1 MGDLGA
7 LVDRWGYAAIF
18 FSIVLGSVGVP
29 IPEDGILVTAGYLVW
44 KGRLSL
50 PCALIVGILAAM
62 IGDHL
67 GYWNGRRFGQAAVTR
82 GARWIRISPERFSRI
97 QHLAVRS
104 GPVGVF
110 LERFVPGIRFLA
122 GPLAGSAGLSPLRFL
137 LAIP

>member
-1 MGDLGA
+1 M
-7 LVDRWGYAAIF
+7 
-18 FSIVLGSVGVP
+18 
-29 IPEDGILVTAGYLVW
+29 TAGYLVW

-122 GPLAGSAGLSPLRFL
+122 GPLAEARACPPCGFFWQYPSGPLLRAARSGGGIHPGGRAGRGC
-137 LAIP
+137 